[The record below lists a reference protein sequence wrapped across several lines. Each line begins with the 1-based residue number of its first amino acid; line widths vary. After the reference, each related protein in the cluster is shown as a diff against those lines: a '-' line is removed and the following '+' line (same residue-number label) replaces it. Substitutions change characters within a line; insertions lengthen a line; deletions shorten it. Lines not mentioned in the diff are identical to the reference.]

1 MSPMALSLWRLIP
14 PFGRSSA
21 PLAENPHFTS
31 SGGRIYVDLSLLLR
45 HPTLRPMLL
54 GFLPNVDRLIATA
67 VREVCESDEFTRSA
81 EAAERAHLRAVAG
94 RLLPILARTQA
105 LLWLRRP
112 EGTAQRLLQHMD
124 QYVATLEAQL
134 AATSPGAPRLRAVG
148 TALGTVLG
156 DALRQFGYAIPAG
169 LLAKVFLER
178 LLPPD
183 ADPADVQ
190 ALARGLDGNVTT
202 EMDLAVGDLA
212 DAARQTPALAELLAT
227 ADPAAALAHIATLPA
242 DNPFAV
248 AWRQFLARYG
258 MRGPSEIDISRP
270 RYRDAPAALLMLVR
284 GSLAQGQPG
293 AHRAHHRRL
302 ATAGEAA
309 AKRIIATVRRA
320 PGGWLKARLVRRLI
334 RVLRH
339 ALPLREHPKYFL
351 IRVLDLARQ
360 AVLEAAQQLVAEGRL
375 GSAEDVWFLT
385 LPETI
390 AALEDPTIEL
400 RSLVRARQAELSHF
414 RRLKPPRVITS
425 TGEIPVVHHDGAG
438 VPAGA
443 LPGTPVSAGVV
454 EGVARVVHD
463 PQHEALLPGEIL
475 VAPFTDPGWTPL
487 FIHAAGLVM
496 EVGGMMTHG
505 SVVAR
510 EYGLPAVVGVVDAT
524 HLIRTGQRIRVHG
537 DRGYIELLD
546 PAPPAATSPQAAA

>member
-1 MSPMALSLWRLIP
+1 
-14 PFGRSSA
+14 
-21 PLAENPHFTS
+21 
-31 SGGRIYVDLSLLLR
+31 
-45 HPTLRPMLL
+45 
-54 GFLPNVDRLIATA
+54 
-67 VREVCESDEFTRSA
+67 VREVCEREEFTRSA
-81 EAAERAHLRAVAG
+81 ETAARARLWGVA
-94 RLLPILARTQA
+94 RWLLPVLGRAQVF
-105 LLWLRRP
+105 LWLRRP
-112 EGTAQRLLQHMD
+112 EGTAQRLLQHID
-124 QYVATLEAQL
+124 EYVAGLEAQL
-134 AATSPGAPRLRAVG
+134 AATRPGAPRLRAIG
-148 TALGTVLG
+148 AALGNLLS
-156 DALRQFGYAIPAG
+156 DALRQFAFVIPTG
-169 LLAKVFLER
+169 LISKVFVER

-190 ALARGLDGNVTT
+190 AVVRGLEGNVTT

-212 DAARQTPALAELLAT
+212 DAARQTPALAEVLAT
-227 ADPAAALAHIATLPA
+227 ADPEAALAHIATLPA
-242 DNPFAV
+242 HNPFAT

-284 GSLAQGQPG
+284 GNLAQGQAG
-293 AHRAHHRRL
+293 AHRAHHQRL
-302 ATAGEAA
+302 AAAGKAA
-309 AKRIIATVRRA
+309 AERIIATVRRA
-320 PGGWLKARLVRRLI
+320 PGGWLKARVMRRLL

-351 IRVLDLARQ
+351 IRVMDLARRE
-360 AVLEAAQQLVAEGRL
+360 VLAAAEQLVAAGRL
-375 GSAEDVWFLT
+375 DRAEDVWLLT
-385 LPETI
+385 LPEAI
-390 AALEDPTIEL
+390 AAIEDPAIEL
-400 RSLVRARQAELSHF
+400 RSRVRARQAELERF
-414 RRLKPPRVITS
+414 RRLKPPRVMTS
-425 TGEIPVVHHDGAG
+425 TGEIPVARHAGAG

-510 EYGLPAVVGVVDAT
+510 EYGIPAVVGVIDAT
-524 HLIRTGQRIRVHG
+524 HLIRTGQRVRVHG
-537 DRGYIELLD
+537 DGGYIEVLD
-546 PAPPAATSPQAAA
+546 TVPPAATSPQAAA